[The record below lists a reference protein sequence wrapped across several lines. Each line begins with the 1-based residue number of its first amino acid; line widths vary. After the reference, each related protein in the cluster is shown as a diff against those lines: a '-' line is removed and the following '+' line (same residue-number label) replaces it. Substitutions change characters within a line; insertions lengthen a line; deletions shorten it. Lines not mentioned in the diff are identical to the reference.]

1 MHNFSWNQI
10 SFSKG
15 LVEVDGI
22 LHPKVGIDEDLEKLL
37 AEDPGL
43 YLDSRPAANA
53 VAGLVT
59 DSIHILLAFHRIEHS
74 IRVCVIIYKKSL
86 GTSAP
91 NASHLM
97 VSLRISGWGIVRVPC
112 QLKKSL

>member
-59 DSIHILLAFHRIEHS
+59 DY
-74 IRVCVIIYKKSL
+74 IIFCWLFIGSN
-86 GTSAP
+86 TQ
-91 NASHLM
+91 
-97 VSLRISGWGIVRVPC
+97 SGFA
-112 QLKKSL
+112 L